1 MIEAGRSPHI
11 PSQVPSLRALR
22 LGLNRLTAG
31 FESTA
36 NRERLR
42 QALHEKAEERS
53 IAEFQGDLDR
63 MALLIARLQK
73 AHKWGPTYF
82 NLFEVIERTR
92 CEQTHSNVLA
102 WLLRPEEAHG
112 LGSAFLRAFMK
123 TVFGVALNGTTGV
136 EVTRECP
143 IENGQCDVVITLSG
157 QWILVIENKVW
168 SSEGDQTIK
177 YAQYWRT
184 QWKRP
189 YLVYLTRDGTQP
201 KSKHFKPVSYQTV

>member
-1 MIEAGRSPHI
+1 MIEAGRSTHI

-31 FESTA
+31 FEA
-36 NRERLR
+36 IAERERLR
-42 QALHEKAEERS
+42 QALHEKAEKRS
-53 IAEFQGDLDR
+53 ISEFQGDLDQ
-63 MALLIARLQK
+63 MALSIARLKK
-73 AHKWGPTYF
+73 ADKWGTTTYF
-82 NLFEVIERTR
+82 NLFKVIERTT
-92 CEQTHSNVLA
+92 CEQAHSNVLA

-112 LGSAFLRAFMK
+112 LGGAFLRAFMK

-177 YAQYWRT
+177 YAQYWR
-184 QWKRP
+184 
-189 YLVYLTRDGTQP
+189 
-201 KSKHFKPVSYQTV
+201 